1 MKHLLILLLGVF
13 LFQPTYAHIKMISPL
28 PRLDVDNLKQGPGV
42 VNPCGNQPRGTN
54 PYVYEPN
61 QIVPIVFQ
69 ETINH
74 PGRFIVQFSMANDT
88 GFALPENELTRLEDT
103 MAGGMRTLQARMPN
117 VECNQCT
124 LRVIQVMDDQPGE
137 LYVHC
142 IDINL
147 RAAAAPPPPP
157 PPVTPPPPGPGA
169 LGSDTAATAT
179 KPGFGCG
186 LVSDNSSG
194 SGPGSAG
201 GVMRWALVLMMLPL
215 VALTIL
221 RQRVRASVRSFR
233 RK

>member
-1 MKHLLILLLGVF
+1 MKHLLILLLGVLF
-13 LFQPTYAHIKMISPL
+13 FQPTYAHIRMISPK

-54 PYVYEPN
+54 PYIYEPN
-61 QIVPIVFQ
+61 QIVPIQLQ

-74 PGRFIVQFSMANDT
+74 PGRFIVQFSLANDT
-88 GFALPENELTRLEDT
+88 GFTLPENELARLEDT
-103 MAGGMRTLQARMPN
+103 MAGGMRTLQPRMPN
-117 VECNQCT
+117 VECTNCT

-147 RAAAAPPPPP
+147 RAAVVAPPPTP
-157 PPVTPPPPGPGA
+157 TPPPTPGPGA
-169 LGSDTAATAT
+169 LGGETTATAT

-186 LVSDNSSG
+186 LVSEHNSG
-194 SGPGSAG
+194 SGPGAPG
-201 GVMRWALVLMMLPL
+201 GAMRWTLVLMMLPL
-215 VALTIL
+215 IAFSLL
-221 RQRVRASVRSFR
+221 RQRSRVTVRSVR